1 MHGRDFDKSKTEF
14 LHVFLF
20 GSAFPVHQR
29 EASDFWPEPCG
40 QRDDRRRDHVAEQW
54 GSTARGGSEL
64 HLGDYVRAARLEPRL
79 SAEEEV
85 ELAGRIAEGDEAA
98 LDLMVRANLRI
109 VIRVARKYIRR
120 HVFLSDLVNE
130 GNIGLIKAAKRYD
143 PSFGLRF
150 VSYAIWWVK
159 QSIIL
164 FLIRHSKGLISIPI
178 RKVIMAEK
186 AKKESEILQCQL
198 GRRPTLPELAKH
210 LKIAPETLDQAV
222 NAIPDYVGW
231 EEYLEGNHQ
240 VASPLN
246 GRPMDAQSVCERN
259 EARSVIGSA
268 LSELSGR
275 ERTGIELFYG
285 LRNGQAQNYA
295 DIGRELDMSREGARQ
310 LVKRSLR
317 KLRES
322 DASPLLRS
330 LLA

>member
-1 MHGRDFDKSKTEF
+1 M
-14 LHVFLF
+14 
-20 GSAFPVHQR
+20 
-29 EASDFWPEPCG
+29 
-40 QRDDRRRDHVAEQW
+40 
-54 GSTARGGSEL
+54 RGNSEL
-64 HLGDYVRAARLEPRL
+64 HLADYVRAARKEPRL
-79 SAEEEV
+79 TAEEEIEV
-85 ELAGRIAEGDEAA
+85 AARIARGDEAA

-109 VIRVARKYIRR
+109 VLRVARKYVRR

-150 VSYAIWWVK
+150 VSYAVWWVK

-198 GRRPTLPELAKH
+198 GRRPTLPELAHH
-210 LKIAPETLDQAV
+210 LKIDADVLDQAV

-231 EEYLEGNHQ
+231 EEYLEGSHR
-240 VASPLN
+240 VASPSN
-246 GRPMDAQSVCERN
+246 GRQVDAQSHCELN
-259 EARSVIGSA
+259 ETRSVIGVA
-268 LSELSGR
+268 LAELSGR
-275 ERTGIELFYG
+275 EKTGIELFYG
-285 LRNGQAQNYA
+285 LRDGQAHNYA

-317 KLRES
+317 KLREGDTS
-322 DASPLLRS
+322 QRLRS
-330 LLA
+330 FLA